1 MKQLISQITQILNE
15 TQDKTSVLIH
25 VLSQDTPVF
34 EKDSGIQ
41 MVSAST
47 IKVPI
52 MCCALEEVLQ
62 GNMTLDQMI
71 QVEKEDILLS

>member
-1 MKQLISQITQILNE
+1 MKQLISQINQILSE

-25 VLSQDTPVF
+25 ILNQDTPVF
-34 EKDSGIQ
+34 EKDSDLQ

-52 MCCALEEVLQ
+52 MCCAL
-62 GNMTLDQMI
+62 
-71 QVEKEDILLS
+71 

>member
-1 MKQLISQITQILNE
+1 MKQLISQINQILSE

-25 VLSQDTPVF
+25 ILNQDTPVF
-34 EKDSGIQ
+34 EKDSDLQ

-52 MCCALEEVLQ
+52 MCCALEEVHQ
-62 GNMTLDQMI
+62 GNMKLDQMI
-71 QVEKEDILLS
+71 QVEKED